1 MKKTSFCLALLAVV
15 LLQVPVQSVTK
26 DSVASAIKQQ
36 ERNTVSL
43 ALEFKKKNQ
52 NGFERVLA
60 FLNQPGP
67 NGHATGFIVGEGL
80 VMTAYHVVSGE
91 LGESKKRVLGFDP
104 RDQLEVKVFVN
115 GCKATV
121 MRVDKAADLALLS
134 VCGSLKQ
141 SKTTEFQ
148 SSVAKDERIVLIASP
163 HGYKIV
169 TRGVFSGPYTFRG
182 LEYLSAKM
190 EARDGYSGSPVYNQK
205 AEVVGVFSGYDW
217 TQRVALITPGV
228 RAQKLLEDYN
238 SEPKSK

>member
-1 MKKTSFCLALLAVV
+1 MKKTSFCLAVLAIVFFH
-15 LLQVPVQSVTK
+15 VPVQSVVK
-26 DSVASAIKQQ
+26 DSVTPEIKQQ

-43 ALEFKKKNQ
+43 ALEFTKKQQ
-52 NGFERVLA
+52 NNLERVLA

-104 RDQLEVKVFVN
+104 KDQLDVKVFVN

-121 MRVDKAADLALLS
+121 MKVDKEADLALLS

-141 SKTTEFQ
+141 SRTTEFQ
-148 SSVAKDERIVLIASP
+148 GSLEKDERIVLIASP

-169 TRGVFSGPYTFRG
+169 SRGVFYGPYSLRG
-182 LEYLSAKM
+182 LDYIAAKM

-217 TQRVALITPGV
+217 TQKVALITPGM
-228 RAQKLLEDYN
+228 RAQKLLEEYN
-238 SEPKSK
+238 AEPKTK